1 MSSSATS
8 VINKI
13 NSETKAAI
21 TEFMPAFRVGD
32 TVKVHGKIVE
42 GEKERIQVFEGVVV
56 RRANRTGANATF
68 TVRKVSF
75 NVGVERT
82 FFLFSPRIQKIELIA
97 TGKVRRSK
105 LFYLRPL
112 RGKAARIESQR
123 ADNSANTAPVD
134 TTNNSAPEIEEAP
147 VVTPEQQPAA

>member
-1 MSSSATS
+1 MSARS
-8 VINKI
+8 VAIMNKI
-13 NSETKAAI
+13 NGEVKNAI
-21 TEFMPAFRVGD
+21 KENIPQFRVGD
-32 TVKVHGKIVE
+32 TVKVHAKIIE
-42 GEKERIQVFEGVVV
+42 GEKERVQVFEGLVV
-56 RRANRTGANATF
+56 RRTNRTTANATF

-82 FFLFSPRIQKIELIA
+82 FLLYSPRIQKIELVS

-123 ADNSANTAPVD
+123 ADNADAT
-134 TTNNSAPEIEEAP
+134 SAPAMSASTGSSEAA
-147 VVTPEQQPAA
+147 QASA

>member
-1 MSSSATS
+1 MSARS
-8 VINKI
+8 VSIINKI
-13 NSETKAAI
+13 NSEVKDAI
-21 TEFMPAFRVGD
+21 KESIPQFRVGD
-32 TVKVHGKIVE
+32 TVRVHAKIIE
-42 GEKERIQVFEGVVV
+42 GEKERVQIFEGLVV
-56 RRANRTGANATF
+56 RRANRVTANATF

-82 FFLFSPRIQKIELIA
+82 FLLYSPRIQKIELIA

-123 ADNSANTAPVD
+123 ADNPDSTVTVNSNGSHST
-134 TTNNSAPEIEEAP
+134 SAPIAAS
-147 VVTPEQQPAA
+147 EQASA

>member
-1 MSSSATS
+1 MSARTVSL
-8 VINKI
+8 INKI
-13 NSETKAAI
+13 NGEVKNAI
-21 TEFMPAFRVGD
+21 KENIPQFRVGD
-32 TVKVHGKIVE
+32 TVRVHAKIIE
-42 GEKERIQVFEGVVV
+42 GEKERVQLFEGLVV
-56 RRANRTGANATF
+56 RRTNKTSANATF

-82 FFLFSPRIQKIELIA
+82 FFLYSPRIQKIELVS

-123 ADNSANTAPVD
+123 ADVSENTSAPVA
-134 TTNNSAPEIEEAP
+134 TSASSESA
-147 VVTPEQQPAA
+147 QASA

>member
-1 MSSSATS
+1 MSARTVSL
-8 VINKI
+8 INKI
-13 NSETKAAI
+13 NGEVKNAI
-21 TEFMPAFRVGD
+21 KENIPQFRVGD
-32 TVKVHGKIVE
+32 TVRVHAKIIE
-42 GEKERIQVFEGVVV
+42 GEKERVQLFEGLVV
-56 RRANRTGANATF
+56 RRTNKTSANATF

-82 FFLFSPRIQKIELIA
+82 FFLYSPRIQKIELVS

-123 ADNSANTAPVD
+123 ADVSENTSSAPVA
-134 TTNNSAPEIEEAP
+134 TSASSESA
-147 VVTPEQQPAA
+147 QASA

>member
-1 MSSSATS
+1 MSARTVSL
-8 VINKI
+8 INKI
-13 NSETKAAI
+13 NGEVKNAI
-21 TEFMPAFRVGD
+21 KENIPQFRVGD
-32 TVKVHGKIVE
+32 TVRVHAKIIE
-42 GEKERIQVFEGVVV
+42 GEKERVQLFEGLVA
-56 RRANRTGANATF
+56 RRTNKTSANATF

-82 FFLFSPRIQKIELIA
+82 FFLYSPRIQKIELVS

-123 ADNSANTAPVD
+123 ADTSESVESSVGSSANSEAAQA
-134 TTNNSAPEIEEAP
+134 SA
-147 VVTPEQQPAA
+147 

>member
-1 MSSSATS
+1 MSARS
-8 VINKI
+8 VSIINKI
-13 NSETKAAI
+13 NDEVKGSVKESI
-21 TEFMPAFRVGD
+21 PQFRVGD
-32 TVKVHGKIVE
+32 TVRVHAKIIE
-42 GEKERIQVFEGVVV
+42 GEKERVQIFEGLVV
-56 RRANRTGANATF
+56 RRTNRVTANATF

-82 FFLFSPRIQKIELIA
+82 FLLYSPRIQKIELVS

-123 ADNSANTAPVD
+123 ADSTDSTVAVSSNGSHGASAPVAAAEQA
-134 TTNNSAPEIEEAP
+134 SA
-147 VVTPEQQPAA
+147 